1 MLIAMSGLP
10 GAGKSL
16 IADALA
22 TRLPCFVLSVD
33 LIEAA
38 LWTAGVSHT
47 EPTGLAAYVVAEVIG
62 QETLNRGQTVIID
75 AVNAVDEA
83 RQQWRSLAARAGV
96 ALRIV
101 EVQCSDLA
109 LHRRRVESRHRD
121 IPGMN
126 EVTWDQVQA
135 QRAAF
140 QEWTE
145 ERLVLDAAAD
155 LDANITL
162 AVAYCRG

>member
-22 TRLPCFVLSVD
+22 TWLPGFVLSVD
-33 LIEAA
+33 PIEAA
-38 LWTAGVSHT
+38 LWAAGVSHS
-47 EPTGLAAYVVAEVIG
+47 EPTGLAAYVVAEVVG
-62 QETLNRGQTVIID
+62 QEALTRGQTVIID

-96 ALRIV
+96 PLRIL
-101 EVQCSDLA
+101 EVSCSDLA

-126 EVTWDQVQA
+126 EVSWDQVEA

-155 LDANITL
+155 LEANIAR
-162 AVAYCRG
+162 AVDYCRG